1 MYSPLRLMMPHRH
14 CLVETNPFDSPP
26 VWRLRVYVG
35 RSIRP
40 LVTMGRRREET
51 VDEELLAELEG
62 DTSDK
67 IRVAL
72 PNERINEMFA
82 IADQILGGRRVRVVC
97 ADGETRLARIPG
109 KMRRRQWVRE
119 GDLIV
124 VQPWDFQDAKAD
136 VKKRYSKTQSL
147 YLSRKGVLPEIVD
160 VFGTGTE
167 TWDDLDDAGIF
178 DSTPQDPPAVE
189 ESEEVSEESEE
200 VEENSEEE
208 TVAEESEPAPAVEPE
223 PFDDVTDDDIDSLFG
238 PA

>member
-1 MYSPLRLMMPHRH
+1 
-14 CLVETNPFDSPP
+14 
-26 VWRLRVYVG
+26 
-35 RSIRP
+35 
-40 LVTMGRRREET
+40 MGRRREET
-51 VDEELLAELEG
+51 VDEELLAQLEG
-62 DTSDK
+62 DSSDK
-67 IRVAL
+67 IRVPL

-124 VQPWDFQDAKAD
+124 VQPWDFQDSKAD

-167 TWDDLDDAGIF
+167 SWDDLDDAGIF
-178 DSTPQDPPAVE
+178 GGEPSSVP
-189 ESEEVSEESEE
+189 EE
-200 VEENSEEE
+200 VEEVIDEDPVEDSTDEQEMTEVEPVAAPPEE
-208 TVAEESEPAPAVEPE
+208 EPE
-223 PFDDVTDDDIDSLFG
+223 PLDEVSDDDIDSLFG

>member
-1 MYSPLRLMMPHRH
+1 
-14 CLVETNPFDSPP
+14 
-26 VWRLRVYVG
+26 
-35 RSIRP
+35 
-40 LVTMGRRREET
+40 MGRRREET

-124 VQPWDFQDAKAD
+124 IQPWDFQDAKAD

-178 DSTPQDPPAVE
+178 DSAPQDSTVVE
-189 ESEEVSEESEE
+189 ESEDVSEESEE
-200 VEENSEEE
+200 AEENSEEE
-208 TVAEESEPAPAVEPE
+208 IVAEEPETAPTAEPE